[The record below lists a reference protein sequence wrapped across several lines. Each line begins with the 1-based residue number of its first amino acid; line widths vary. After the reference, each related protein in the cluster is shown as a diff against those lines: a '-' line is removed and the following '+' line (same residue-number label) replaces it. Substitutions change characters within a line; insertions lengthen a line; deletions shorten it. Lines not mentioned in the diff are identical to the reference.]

1 MPTCGQCG
9 TIEEDRAARYCRSC
23 GTALSLSQVPPE
35 LQRIDLRGTV
45 TVVRCDIVD
54 STPLVERHDPEL
66 VRRILTTYS
75 DTARQT
81 VARSGGMLERFV
93 GDAVMAIFGFPMP
106 REDDAV
112 RAVRAAVE
120 LRERLGGFSERL
132 QRDGI
137 ALGVRFAVDTG
148 EIVAGR
154 DDSGQLV
161 FTGDVM
167 NVVTRLEQAAPP
179 GEILLGDATV
189 GLLRELVEVE
199 HVGPLHLKGKSGPVA
214 AHRLLL
220 LLPDASRQARDL
232 EIPLVGRD
240 LDCTILEKLHAR
252 TVQTRTSHLLTV
264 FGAAGIGKSRLVEEF
279 LRKVD
284 GQPLVLRGRCLA
296 YGGAAYDPIIQVI
309 AQAADVDL
317 ADREQVRQRL
327 AALVAGDEHASRI
340 VERLEHMLELR
351 SGTGPAEDTRWAVR
365 RLLEILAAKHPLIV
379 VLDDLHWAEPTLLG
393 LVEDLAESLHTT
405 PLLLVCLART
415 DLLDQRRR
423 WAGGKVGATSMQL
436 APLGPDDVRSLVTSL
451 LGDVPAA
458 PEVQAYI
465 TELAGGNPLFVQSL
479 VATLREARR
488 LRLSDARD
496 QWQAATD
503 LAALPAPPDMQAVL
517 QARIANLRPEE
528 KRVIERAAVIGRQF
542 SVDAVIDLSEGD
554 ERRGVRA
561 CLRALT
567 RKELVVPAR
576 GALIPLGRDLT
587 YSFPHS
593 PVREAAY
600 QGIPREVRAGLH
612 ERYAAWL
619 QAEARQDLPKV
630 DEFVGHHLERAHHDL
645 EQVGGH
651 EQRREGLAR
660 RAGAALAV
668 AGQRAAARGDIPA
681 VAVSLLERALRLL
694 AGNDQVRRGALLG
707 LADALAAAG
716 DPARAVEVYD
726 QVVAAAEQAE
736 DLGTTTRARLGR
748 LEVKWFNGLAGKA
761 TEAEDEMEHAF
772 QVFDLADDDV
782 GLAKAWRLRAHV
794 HWAIGHLQPARD
806 ASDTAIKLARQ
817 AGDERLEAAGV
828 SMHCS
833 VLLAGPWSVEE
844 VERYCN
850 QALGW
855 ARTRGI
861 ASLEAAVLRVLAQT
875 AAMQGRFEQARELLG
890 RARAHLLR
898 NGRGGVAD
906 EVPEAAA
913 HPSDLLVWVDSLMTT
928 GRVELLAGDAAR
940 AEWALRP
947 GYRELSRLG
956 GRRLLAGVA
965 ALLARALADQGA
977 NDEAEQMTLDC
988 ESLAG
993 ASQLDSQIRWRA
1005 LRAVLLARRGEA
1017 DQAERH
1023 ARQAVTLASESQ
1035 QTDSRAEALACLAEV
1050 LQRAGHPDQAGTAAE
1065 EAVKLYEQKGNSVS
1079 ARRIRALHRL

>member
-365 RLLEILAAKHPLIV
+365 RLLEILAAKHPLMV

-496 QWQAATD
+496 QWQAA
-503 LAALPAPPDMQAVL
+503 
-517 QARIANLRPEE
+517 
-528 KRVIERAAVIGRQF
+528 
-542 SVDAVIDLSEGD
+542 IDLSEGD

-806 ASDTAIKLARQ
+806 
-817 AGDERLEAAGV
+817 
-828 SMHCS
+828 
-833 VLLAGPWSVEE
+833 
-844 VERYCN
+844 
-850 QALGW
+850 
-855 ARTRGI
+855 
-861 ASLEAAVLRVLAQT
+861 
-875 AAMQGRFEQARELLG
+875 
-890 RARAHLLR
+890 
-898 NGRGGVAD
+898 
-906 EVPEAAA
+906 
-913 HPSDLLVWVDSLMTT
+913 
-928 GRVELLAGDAAR
+928 
-940 AEWALRP
+940 
-947 GYRELSRLG
+947 
-956 GRRLLAGVA
+956 
-965 ALLARALADQGA
+965 
-977 NDEAEQMTLDC
+977 
-988 ESLAG
+988 
-993 ASQLDSQIRWRA
+993 
-1005 LRAVLLARRGEA
+1005 
-1017 DQAERH
+1017 
-1023 ARQAVTLASESQ
+1023 
-1035 QTDSRAEALACLAEV
+1035 
-1050 LQRAGHPDQAGTAAE
+1050 
-1065 EAVKLYEQKGNSVS
+1065 
-1079 ARRIRALHRL
+1079 

>member
-23 GTALSLSQVPPE
+23 GTALSVSQLPPE
-35 LQRIDLRGTV
+35 LQRIDMRGTV

-81 VARSGGMLERFV
+81 VARFGGMLERFV

-199 HVGPLHLKGKSGPVA
+199 HVGPLYLKGKSGPVA
-214 AHRLLL
+214 AHRLL

-240 LDCTILEKLHAR
+240 LDCTILEKLHVR

-436 APLGPDDVRSLVTSL
+436 APLGPDDVRRLVTSL

-488 LRLSDARD
+488 LRLSEDRE

-554 ERRGVRA
+554 ERRGCR
-561 CLRALT
+561 
-567 RKELVVPAR
+567 P
-576 GALIPLGRDLT
+576 
-587 YSFPHS
+587 
-593 PVREAAY
+593 
-600 QGIPREVRAGLH
+600 
-612 ERYAAWL
+612 
-619 QAEARQDLPKV
+619 
-630 DEFVGHHLERAHHDL
+630 
-645 EQVGGH
+645 
-651 EQRREGLAR
+651 R
-660 RAGAALAV
+660 RARTCPRSTSSSAITWSVPTTTWSGSAATSS
-668 AGQRAAARGDIPA
+668 AARGW
-681 VAVSLLERALRLL
+681 
-694 AGNDQVRRGALLG
+694 RG
-707 LADALAAAG
+707 
-716 DPARAVEVYD
+716 
-726 QVVAAAEQAE
+726 
-736 DLGTTTRARLGR
+736 
-748 LEVKWFNGLAGKA
+748 
-761 TEAEDEMEHAF
+761 
-772 QVFDLADDDV
+772 
-782 GLAKAWRLRAHV
+782 
-794 HWAIGHLQPARD
+794 
-806 ASDTAIKLARQ
+806 
-817 AGDERLEAAGV
+817 
-828 SMHCS
+828 
-833 VLLAGPWSVEE
+833 
-844 VERYCN
+844 
-850 QALGW
+850 
-855 ARTRGI
+855 
-861 ASLEAAVLRVLAQT
+861 
-875 AAMQGRFEQARELLG
+875 G
-890 RARAHLLR
+890 RARRWRSPGSAR
-898 NGRGGVAD
+898 PPAVTSRRSRSRCWSGRCGCWPATTRCAAAPCSAWPTRWPPRATRRGRSRSMTRWWPPPSRPRTCPPPPAPGSGGWRSSGSTAWPARRPRTRTRWSTRSRCSTSPTTTSGWPRRGGCG
-906 EVPEAAA
+906 P
-913 HPSDLLVWVDSLMTT
+913 TCT
-928 GRVELLAGDAAR
+928 GRSATCSQRGMPPTPR
-940 AEWALRP
+940 SSWRGRP
-947 GYRELSRLG
+947 ATS
-956 GRRLLAGVA
+956 A
-965 ALLARALADQGA
+965 
-977 NDEAEQMTLDC
+977 
-988 ESLAG
+988 
-993 ASQLDSQIRWRA
+993 WRPP
-1005 LRAVLLARRGEA
+1005 G
-1017 DQAERH
+1017 
-1023 ARQAVTLASESQ
+1023 
-1035 QTDSRAEALACLAEV
+1035 
-1050 LQRAGHPDQAGTAAE
+1050 
-1065 EAVKLYEQKGNSVS
+1065 
-1079 ARRIRALHRL
+1079 

>member
-1 MPTCGQCG
+1 MWDDRGRPGSALLPQLRHGAVTVAGAA
-9 TIEEDRAARYCRSC
+9 RAAAHRPSRD
-23 GTALSLSQVPPE
+23 GHRGPLRHRRLHPAGRAPRPRAGAPHPDDLLRHRPPDRGALW
-35 LQRIDLRGTV
+35 
-45 TVVRCDIVD
+45 
-54 STPLVERHDPEL
+54 RH
-66 VRRILTTYS
+66 
-75 DTARQT
+75 A
-81 VARSGGMLERFV
+81 
-93 GDAVMAIFGFPMP
+93 
-106 REDDAV
+106 

-496 QWQAATD
+496 QWQAA
-503 LAALPAPPDMQAVL
+503 
-517 QARIANLRPEE
+517 
-528 KRVIERAAVIGRQF
+528 
-542 SVDAVIDLSEGD
+542 IDLSEGD

-600 QGIPREVRAGLH
+600 QGIPREVR
-612 ERYAAWL
+612 
-619 QAEARQDLPKV
+619 
-630 DEFVGHHLERAHHDL
+630 
-645 EQVGGH
+645 
-651 EQRREGLAR
+651 
-660 RAGAALAV
+660 
-668 AGQRAAARGDIPA
+668 
-681 VAVSLLERALRLL
+681 
-694 AGNDQVRRGALLG
+694 
-707 LADALAAAG
+707 
-716 DPARAVEVYD
+716 
-726 QVVAAAEQAE
+726 
-736 DLGTTTRARLGR
+736 
-748 LEVKWFNGLAGKA
+748 
-761 TEAEDEMEHAF
+761 
-772 QVFDLADDDV
+772 
-782 GLAKAWRLRAHV
+782 
-794 HWAIGHLQPARD
+794 
-806 ASDTAIKLARQ
+806 
-817 AGDERLEAAGV
+817 
-828 SMHCS
+828 
-833 VLLAGPWSVEE
+833 
-844 VERYCN
+844 
-850 QALGW
+850 
-855 ARTRGI
+855 
-861 ASLEAAVLRVLAQT
+861 
-875 AAMQGRFEQARELLG
+875 
-890 RARAHLLR
+890 
-898 NGRGGVAD
+898 
-906 EVPEAAA
+906 
-913 HPSDLLVWVDSLMTT
+913 
-928 GRVELLAGDAAR
+928 
-940 AEWALRP
+940 
-947 GYRELSRLG
+947 
-956 GRRLLAGVA
+956 
-965 ALLARALADQGA
+965 
-977 NDEAEQMTLDC
+977 
-988 ESLAG
+988 
-993 ASQLDSQIRWRA
+993 
-1005 LRAVLLARRGEA
+1005 
-1017 DQAERH
+1017 
-1023 ARQAVTLASESQ
+1023 
-1035 QTDSRAEALACLAEV
+1035 
-1050 LQRAGHPDQAGTAAE
+1050 
-1065 EAVKLYEQKGNSVS
+1065 
-1079 ARRIRALHRL
+1079 